1 VITLRQVVEPAVDT
15 APHAPQAPDA
25 PHAPRTGSLPGMY
38 EDRAPP
44 THTVVPSLVLG
55 ALRAYQAARAGHVS
69 PCRFYPSC
77 SAYAVEAVERHGAR
91 RGVWLAVR
99 RVARC
104 HPLGGHGVDLVPLE
118 TGRRGRERE

>member
-1 VITLRQVVEPAVDT
+1 MIVLGQAVRRGVD
-15 APHAPQAPDA
+15 PVPDA
-25 PHAPRTGSLPGMY
+25 PAAPESARPARECGDPRRARGSIGHRATG
-38 EDRAPP
+38 RR
-44 THTVVPSLVLG
+44 VVLG
-55 ALRAYQAARAGHVS
+55 ALRAYQASRAGHVS

-118 TGRRGRERE
+118 AGRDRRGRD